1 MRKIKFFLLGLIPGL
16 ILVFFILNKKGASC
30 SGYLPNSRVIAETL
44 SKDFTYS
51 DSFKAE
57 MDLLKIDE
65 KFLKDSIMTKGY
77 IDFEKSDAQKEPCPS
92 YILTYPTKNPRYEI
106 GFEKC
111 KEKSSFKSFKKL
123 K

>member
-44 SKDFTYS
+44 SKEFNYS
-51 DSFKAE
+51 DRFKAE
-57 MDLLKIDE
+57 MEFLKIDK
-65 KFLKDSIMTKGY
+65 KFLKDSILTKGN
-77 IDFEKSDAQKEPCPS
+77 IDFEKSDAQKKPCPS
-92 YILTYPTKNPRYEI
+92 YILTYPKKNPRYEI

-111 KEKSSFKSFKKL
+111 TEESNFKSLKKL
-123 K
+123 